1 MNKQIRAIRHDM
13 YRLAED
19 ARALIEATAN
29 VTGETAKESRD
40 RLVVTLERGKKL
52 YGDLSEKAYD
62 DALAADEA
70 VSKYVYHAIGIV
82 AGAFLGYFTAR
93 RCGSNRQ

>member
-1 MNKQIRAIRHDM
+1 MRQ
-13 YRLAED
+13 LAHD

-29 VTGETAKESRD
+29 VTGETAKESRE
-40 RLVVTLERGKKL
+40 RLVVTLERAKRL

-62 DALAADEA
+62 EALVADEA

-82 AGAFLGYFTAR
+82 VGTFLGYFSAR
-93 RCGSNRQ
+93 RCGSNRK

>member
-13 YRLAED
+13 RQLAHD

-29 VTGETAKESRD
+29 VTAETAKESRE
-40 RLVVTLERGKKL
+40 RLMVTLERGKKL

-62 DALAADEA
+62 EALAADES

-93 RCGSNRQ
+93 RNGSNRQ

>member
-1 MNKQIRAIRHDM
+1 MNKQKRAIRHDM

-70 VSKYVYHAIGIV
+70 VSKYVYHAVGIV
-82 AGAFLGYFTAR
+82 AGAFLGYITAYWR
-93 RCGSNRQ
+93 SFKRE

>member
-62 DALAADEA
+62 DALATDEA

-82 AGAFLGYFTAR
+82 SGALLGYFTAR
-93 RCGSNRQ
+93 RCGSSRQ

>member
-1 MNKQIRAIRHDM
+1 MNKQIRDIRHDM

-19 ARALIEATAN
+19 ARALIEETAN

-93 RCGSNRQ
+93 RCGSSRQ

>member
-1 MNKQIRAIRHDM
+1 MNKQMGAILHDM
-13 YRLAED
+13 HRLAED
-19 ARALIEATAN
+19 ARSLIEATAN
-29 VTGETAKESRD
+29 VTGETAKESRE

-62 DALAADEA
+62 EALAADEA
-70 VSKYVYHAIGIV
+70 VSKYVYHVVGIV

-93 RCGSNRQ
+93 RCGSNRE

>member
-1 MNKQIRAIRHDM
+1 MRQ
-13 YRLAED
+13 LAHD

-29 VTGETAKESRD
+29 VTAETAKESRE
-40 RLVVTLERGKKL
+40 RLMVTLERGKKL

-62 DALAADEA
+62 EALAADES

-93 RCGSNRQ
+93 RSGSNRQ